1 MFLGLLRTSDNE
13 TLVSALSFMS
23 ILLTKENVNSLFSK
37 VRLLPLIVKLLKTKD
52 IEYTYFIS
60 DILMI
65 ILSDS
70 KSKDHRATLI
80 QEGTIE
86 ILEEIENSE
95 DFMML
100 PGLLKKCSNIKKELL
115 IVKNSVKNDS

>member
-1 MFLGLLRTSDNE
+1 M
-13 TLVSALSFMS
+13 
-23 ILLTKENVNSLFSK
+23 
-37 VRLLPLIVKLLKTKD
+37 IVKLLKTKD

>member
-1 MFLGLLRTSDNE
+1 MFLGLLRTSDDE

-80 QEGTIE
+80 QEGAIE

>member
-1 MFLGLLRTSDNE
+1 MFLGLLRTNDNE